1 MALSSSQTTL
11 LSSLT
16 AAKCKLADQS
26 DAAGVEYGDFA
37 QVLEAAALSLTLIT
51 SGQATIASGATT
63 AVVTVDSKFN
73 GKPVF
78 VQMGEIDGTKF
89 IKSAEWTATTQFT
102 ITLSA
107 AAGADDT
114 VFYLIDGR

>member
-78 VQMGEIDGTKF
+78 VQMGEIDGTK
-89 IKSAEWTATTQFT
+89 SAEWTATTQFT